1 MLHLTAPAEFKK
13 EVLDEKARP
22 VLVDFHAEWCPPCK
36 ILGPIVDQID
46 TKENKNIKVIK
57 INFDKAPELAQEYGV
72 MSIPTTYIFWNGKPA
87 RQYVGVQ
94 SYDTLVKESKTAATA
109 GQK

>member
-1 MLHLTAPAEFKK
+1 MLHLTSQVEFKK
-13 EVLDEKARP
+13 EVLDEKTRP

-36 ILGPIVDQID
+36 ILGPIVDQVD

-57 INFDKAPELAQEYGV
+57 VDVDKAPELAQEYGI
-72 MSIPTTYIFWNGKPA
+72 MSIPTTYIFWKGKA
-87 RQYVGVQ
+87 AHQFVGVQ
-94 SYDTLVKESKTAATA
+94 SYEVLVNESKAAAA